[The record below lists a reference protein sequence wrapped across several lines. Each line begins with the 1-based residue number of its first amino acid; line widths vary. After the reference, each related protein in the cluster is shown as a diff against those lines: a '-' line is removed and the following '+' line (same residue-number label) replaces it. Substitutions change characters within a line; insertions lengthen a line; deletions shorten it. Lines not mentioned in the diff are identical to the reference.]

1 MLLSYKRILQMFN
14 WNEKNLLKEKAEEP
28 IAELSDVPLPSSMSC
43 EDELGLEIDPYIFL
57 SSSSI
62 PNPIDESH
70 IEASLKLV
78 GLGICV

>member
-1 MLLSYKRILQMFN
+1 
-14 WNEKNLLKEKAEEP
+14 
-28 IAELSDVPLPSSMSC
+28 MSC
-43 EDELGLEIDPYIFL
+43 EDELRLEIDPYISL